1 MADALLGFRAGGCGG
16 YRGLGGRGRRQER
29 SSAGVISGAAVEIA
43 AGPVWRKEGGRAL
56 PAVIRTQGALLEGRA
71 AWGEAGW
78 WALRNWEV
86 HGAEERGGR
95 FVTPGL

>member
-1 MADALLGFRAGGCGG
+1 MR
-16 YRGLGGRGRRQER
+16 
-29 SSAGVISGAAVEIA
+29 
-43 AGPVWRKEGGRAL
+43 L

-86 HGAEERGGR
+86 HGAEERGARLEQRNSGAGR
-95 FVTPGL
+95 KEKLTRWGRSVRGRMGERERAGRWGQARREGDADCGA